1 MRTLTLAGAVACLAT
16 GALAQEVVRL
26 ATEGAYPPY
35 NFINDQG
42 EVDGFER
49 ELGDALCAR
58 AGLTCEWVVNQWDSI
73 LPNLLGGNYD
83 VIIAGMNITNER
95 DALIDF
101 TQPYMP
107 PAPAGYAALS
117 GDADIAGGTVSA
129 QAGTVHA
136 GHVADTGAT
145 LLEFATPEETV
156 QAVRDGEADAV
167 FATHDFLL
175 PIVAASDGEMTI
187 VGEPVIIG
195 RGVGMGLRES
205 DAELRDRFD
214 TAIAAMK
221 EDGSLNG
228 LLAKWFPDN
237 SPQF

>member
-1 MRTLTLAGAVACLAT
+1 MRTLTIAAALAALAT
-16 GALAQEVVRL
+16 GAAAQDVVRL

-35 NFINDQG
+35 NFINDAG

-49 ELGDALCAR
+49 ELGDELCAR
-58 AGLTCEWVVNQWDSI
+58 AGLTCEWVTNQWDSI
-73 LPNLLGGNYD
+73 MPNLLGGNYD
-83 VIIAGMNITNER
+83 AIIAGMNITDER
-95 DALIDF
+95 DAIIDF

-117 GDADIAGGTVSA
+117 SDADAATGTVSA

-136 GHVADTGAT
+136 GHVAGTEAT

-167 FATHDFLL
+167 FATHDYLL
-175 PIVAASDGEMTI
+175 PLVAASGGELVM
-187 VGEPVIIG
+187 VGEPVTIG
-195 RGVGMGLRES
+195 RGVGMGFRGS
-205 DAELRDRFD
+205 DAELRETFD
-214 TAIAAMK
+214 AAIGSMK
-221 EDGSLNG
+221 EDGSLNE

-237 SPQF
+237 PPAF